1 MGGGPSRAKLPPLSC
16 GGERER
22 ERPSSVAATKALVAE
37 GETEEE
43 EEGGGGGDDEEEAIA
58 LMELN

>member
-1 MGGGPSRAKLPPLSC
+1 MGGGPSRAKLPPVSC

-22 ERPSSVAATKALVAE
+22 ERPSSVAATAELVAE

-43 EEGGGGGDDEEEAIA
+43 GGGGDDEEEAIA

>member
-1 MGGGPSRAKLPPLSC
+1 MGGGPSKAKLPVSC

-43 EEGGGGGDDEEEAIA
+43 EGGGGGDDEEEAIA